1 MRGCRR
7 WQLNEHFDRQHLL
20 NYTNFTTTIV
30 AQAGK
35 GLFVKQPLLSLV
47 NINKFFGDFHVLKD
61 ISFDIRQGEFL
72 TLLGPSGCGKTTLLR
87 CIAGLESVHSGDI
100 LLNGSSIRGMAP
112 NKRNV
117 NTVFQN
123 YALFPHLNV
132 YDNIAY
138 GPRVKKSMGEGELK
152 GKVADV
158 LELVQMLGYEKRM
171 PHQLSGGQRQRIAI
185 ARALINEPAILL
197 LDEPLGALDLK
208 LRKHM
213 QTELSQLQKKTGT
226 TFVYV
231 THDQEE
237 ALNMSDRIV
246 VMDQGVVQQLGSP
259 RDIYNNPVNYF
270 VTTFIGDRNILQVK
284 VVETSETH
292 AQVQFGEHVVTIRNS
307 GQHRIEEGQTAI
319 LAVHMDKMRVSCE
332 QTANAFAGEVLSVHY
347 AGSQIRIR
355 IKVGNKSITVVE
367 YQKIDCDCEAGD
379 QVYVTWEDHGAT
391 LLPPEDG
398 WAEGEV

>member
-1 MRGCRR
+1 MP
-7 WQLNEHFDRQHLL
+7 
-20 NYTNFTTTIV
+20 
-30 AQAGK
+30 
-35 GLFVKQPLLSLV
+35 QPLLSLV
-47 NINKFFGDFHVLKD
+47 KINKYYGDVHVLKD
-61 ISFDIRQGEFL
+61 ISFTIEEGEFL

-87 CIAGLESVHSGDI
+87 CIAGLEQIQSGDI
-100 LLNGSSIRGMAP
+100 LLKGSSIKELAP

-132 YDNIAY
+132 YDNVAY
-138 GPRVKKSMGEGELK
+138 GPRVKRTMGEQELK
-152 GKVADV
+152 EKVAEV
-158 LELVQMLGYEKRM
+158 LELVQMTGYAERM

-246 VMDQGVVQQLGSP
+246 VIDQGEIQQLGSP
-259 RDIYNNPVNYF
+259 REIYNDPANLF
-270 VTTFIGDRNILQVK
+270 VTSFIGDRNLVQVE
-284 VVETSETH
+284 VVEVGEDSSRAKLGDDVVEVRNARQFRENH
-292 AQVQFGEHVVTIRNS
+292 QVGQPAVLALLMDQMRISCDPVPNS
-307 GQHRIEEGQTAI
+307 LQ
-319 LAVHMDKMRVSCE
+319 
-332 QTANAFAGEVLSVHY
+332 GEVRSIHY
-347 AGSQIRIR
+347 AGSQIRIT
-355 IKVGNKSITVVE
+355 VETAGSTLTVVE
-367 YQKIDCDCEAGD
+367 YQKTDCVCGVGD
-379 QVYVTWEDHGAT
+379 LVYITWDERGGIV
-391 LLPPEDG
+391 LPLEPG
-398 WAEGEV
+398 WSERHVV

>member
-1 MRGCRR
+1 
-7 WQLNEHFDRQHLL
+7 
-20 NYTNFTTTIV
+20 
-30 AQAGK
+30 
-35 GLFVKQPLLSLV
+35 VKPLLSLV
-47 NINKFFGDFHVLKD
+47 DINKYFGDVHVLKD
-61 ISFDIRQGEFL
+61 ISFTIEQGEFL

-100 LLNGSSIRGMAP
+100 LLNGSSIKGIAP

-138 GPRVKKSMGEGELK
+138 GPRVRKAMTEGELK
-152 GKVADV
+152 EKVGDV
-158 LELVQMLGYEKRM
+158 LDLVQMIGYDRRM

-213 QTELSQLQKKTGT
+213 QTELAHLQKKTGT

-246 VMDQGVVQQLGSP
+246 VIDGGRVQQLGSP
-259 RDIYNNPVNYF
+259 RDIYNNPSNLF
-270 VTTFIGDRNILQVK
+270 VTTFIGDRNIMQVEVLETGDTHSKVK
-284 VVETSETH
+284 V
-292 AQVQFGEHVVTIRNS
+292 GGNVVSIRNPKKHLLKD
-307 GQHRIEEGQTAI
+307 GEPAI
-319 LAVHMDKMRVSCE
+319 LAIHMDKMRVSCDE
-332 QTANAFAGEVLSVHY
+332 TPNALVGKALSVHY
-347 AGSQIRIR
+347 AGSQIRIELR
-355 IKVGNKSITVVE
+355 VGDQAITVVE
-367 YQKIDCDCEAGD
+367 YQKTECDCGEGD
-379 QVYVTWEDHGAT
+379 SVYITWDEHGAI
-391 LLPPEDG
+391 LLPLEDA
-398 WAEGEV
+398 WVEGEV